1 MSYPIKNMYVEV
13 LDPKYLD
20 KPREFERQKQ
30 INLNLLTSFIAVGS
44 TGSFKTNSVL
54 QIILAYGDVWDS
66 FTLCARTTDEPL
78 YRWFTDYMQEQLRLG
93 KIQWSLICDDLSELP
108 PLDAPKGAKDAPYS
122 YGSEKSL
129 NHCVIVDDYIMS
141 SPAKLA
147 VLNDMFTRG
156 RKYGITLFVMS
167 QDWRQTPLYFKR
179 NATYFILKAI
189 PPRQIKR
196 IAGDVTSDITPEEF
210 VKRYSAAMKEPHDFF
225 LVDKSQSSMGR
236 PELLYR
242 RNLG

>member
-20 KPREFERQKQ
+20 KPRMFERQKQ

-44 TGSFKTNSVL
+44 TGSFKNNSVL

-78 YRWFTDYMQEQLRLG
+78 YRWFADHMEEQLRLG
-93 KIQWSLICDDLSELP
+93 KIRWSLICDDLSDLP
-108 PLDAPKGAKDAPYS
+108 PLDAPKGQKNAPYS
-122 YGSEKSL
+122 YGSEKQLS
-129 NHCVIVDDYIMS
+129 HCVLVDDYILS

-210 VKRYSAAMKEPHDFF
+210 VRLYHSAMKESHDFF
-225 LVDKSQSSMGR
+225 LVDKSISSMGKS
-236 PELLYR
+236 ELMYR

>member
-1 MSYPIKNMYVEV
+1 MSWPIQNMYVDV
-13 LDPKYLD
+13 LHPKYLD
-20 KPREFERQKQ
+20 KPRVFERQKQ
-30 INLNLLTSFIAVGS
+30 INLNLLSSFIAVGS

-78 YRWFTDYMQEQLRLG
+78 YRYFKDYMEEQLRLE
-93 KIQWSLICDDLSELP
+93 KIQWSLICDDLSDLP
-108 PLDAPKGAKDAPYS
+108 PLDVPKGQKDAPYS
-122 YGSEKSL
+122 YGSEKQLS
-129 NHCVIVDDYIMS
+129 HCVIVDDFIMS
-141 SPAKLA
+141 SPSQLA

-189 PPRQIKR
+189 PPRQIRR
-196 IAGDVTSDITPEEF
+196 IAGDVTSDITTEEF
-210 VKRYSAAMKEPHDFF
+210 VRKYNAAMKEPHDFF
-225 LVDKSQSSMGR
+225 LVDKSVSSMGT
-236 PELLYR
+236 PHMYR

>member
-1 MSYPIKNMYVEV
+1 M
-13 LDPKYLD
+13 
-20 KPREFERQKQ
+20 
-30 INLNLLTSFIAVGS
+30 
-44 TGSFKTNSVL
+44 
-54 QIILAYGDVWDS
+54 
-66 FTLCARTTDEPL
+66 
-78 YRWFTDYMQEQLRLG
+78 
-93 KIQWSLICDDLSELP
+93 
-108 PLDAPKGAKDAPYS
+108 
-122 YGSEKSL
+122 
-129 NHCVIVDDYIMS
+129 IVDDYIMS